1 MNPVR
6 IEWIMGLLGLAGR
19 TSRPVRAG
27 VVRFRLAMTHS
38 QIPLDR
44 EIGGREFQVPPLSCR
59 SARAESLRTAVTRLG
74 VIG

>member
-44 EIGGREFQVPPLSCR
+44 EPWDDSLGRLVG
-59 SARAESLRTAVTRLG
+59 ESSRYLHFPVGRLAPKVSG
-74 VIG
+74 LP